1 MRFERRLKANN
12 TVDLTPLIDVV
23 FQLVIFFMVSSVFK
37 TAPGIPLDLPS
48 SSSSE
53 AVTVSELRVK
63 VVGED
68 QIFVNFTPSTLE
80 GLEQTIAKEL
90 AAKDYD
96 QAILEANQDLPY
108 RVIMGVMDALRN
120 NDITDVGLISNPRG
134 P

>member
-53 AVTVSELRVK
+53 AVTVSELRIK
-63 VVGED
+63 VLGED
-68 QIFVNFTPSTLE
+68 QIFVNFTSSTL
-80 GLEQTIAKEL
+80 GNLEQTIAKEL
-90 AAKDYD
+90 STKEYK

-120 NDITDVGLISNPRG
+120 NNITDVGLISNPRG